1 MQQLES
7 TFPNQCLFVD
17 KGVRCEEV
25 EDGLSPFCSGHKD
38 YFSGL
43 SNQELLEAAA
53 RCSREVVSL
62 TSGRK
67 IVTSNDPEVV
77 GLLGNHLVE
86 LSARGYSFEEIQS
99 ALTSVAEA
107 LKIYEDFDKESG
119 GIDPKWKKFEKLV
132 AGIHKMKEQGA
143 EVVFDDKIVGK
154 RTGEERQVDVSV
166 RFRHGYYEYL
176 IIIECKDYKKKV
188 SVDKVEALRTKM
200 EDVGA
205 DKGVMVSTNGFQK
218 GAVKAAAAYNIGLF
232 TLTEEVSDWTKAI
245 REEVITF
252 PFPTVVK
259 FEHPV
264 PGGHHERGHTVYNEV
279 LLYRDENGPPI
290 TLEQVVV
297 NIGAQVY
304 ARGEELPCEIYV
316 PFDLPLLTEFP
327 VDKSMVRVSGVAI
340 TFESYERKITPE
352 IDLPPRTEK
361 YVYSDVEQKH
371 RYEIPAHAE
380 PIGEDTVLEAGKFYS
395 DSIGRMYKCLAVTD
409 ENVTMVFLDSL
420 REVVGRRYEFVL
432 NAAAYSRWYVPLTDA
447 GEVGR
452 LEKVFQSF
460 TVQAT
465 NISPL

>member
-1 MQQLES
+1 MEQLQS
-7 TFPNQCLFVD
+7 KFPNQCLFVES
-17 KGVRCEEV
+17 GVRCEEAD
-25 EDGLSPFCSGHKD
+25 DGLSPFCSGHKD

-67 IVTSNDPEVV
+67 IATSHDPEVV
-77 GLLGNHLVE
+77 GRLGNHLVE
-86 LSARGYSFEEIQS
+86 LRARGYTLEEIQS
-99 ALTSVAEA
+99 ALASVAEA
-107 LKIYEDFDKESG
+107 LKIYEDFDKELG
-119 GIDPKWKKFEKLV
+119 GLDPKWKKFEKLV

-143 EVVFDDKIVGK
+143 EVIFDDKIIGK

-176 IIIECKDYKKKV
+176 IIIECKDYRKKV

-200 EDVGA
+200 EDLGA

-218 GAVKAAAAYNIGLF
+218 GAVKAAAAHNIELF
-232 TLTEEVSDWTKAI
+232 TLTEEVSDWTKVI
-245 REEVITF
+245 REEVIKF

-264 PGGHHERGHTVYNEV
+264 PGGHHERGHTIYDEV

-290 TLEQVVV
+290 TLEQIVV
-297 NIGAQVY
+297 NVGAQVH
-304 ARGEELPCEIYV
+304 ARGEELPCEIYA
-316 PFDLPLLTEFP
+316 PFDPPLLTEFP

-340 TFESYERKITPE
+340 TFESYERKLTRE
-352 IDLPPRTEK
+352 IDMPPRTEK
-361 YVYSDVEQKH
+361 YIYSDVEQKH
-371 RYEIPAHAE
+371 RYEIPAYAE

-395 DSIGRMYKCLAVTD
+395 DSIGRMYKCLEVED

-420 REVVGRRYEFVL
+420 REVVRYRYEFVVS
-432 NAAAYSRWYVPLTDA
+432 AAAYSRYYVPLTDS
-447 GEVGR
+447 GEVER
-452 LEKVFQSF
+452 LEKIFRSLEGNQ
-460 TVQAT
+460 
-465 NISPL
+465 NR